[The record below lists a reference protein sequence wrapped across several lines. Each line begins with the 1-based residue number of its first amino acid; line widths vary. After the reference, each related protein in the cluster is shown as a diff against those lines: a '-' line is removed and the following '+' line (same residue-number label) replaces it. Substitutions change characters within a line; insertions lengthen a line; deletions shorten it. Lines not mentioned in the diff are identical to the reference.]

1 MSLHEYQAKKLFKEY
16 GIPVLDSQA
25 VSTPEEAVSAAQ
37 KLGGRTWAVKA
48 QVLAGGRGKAG
59 GIKIVSE
66 PEQVKKAAEELL
78 GKTLVTLQTGETGEK
93 IHKVLIEKGSVITK
107 EFYLS
112 LLVDRSLGRVIFMA
126 SFEGGMDIEEVAE
139 KTPEKI
145 FKESV
150 NPTLGVQPCQA
161 WSLGKT
167 LGFSEKDK
175 ISKLFMILTNL
186 YRLFMEKDLNLLEIN
201 PLILDSQG
209 ELIALDGKA
218 ALDENAFFR
227 QQSLVSSLD
236 QPSLDK
242 GEALAKS
249 YNLAYIKLDGSIGCM
264 VNGAG
269 LAMATM
275 DIIHFHGGSP
285 ANFLDV
291 GGGAEEE
298 KVVKAFEIILQAS
311 GIKAILINIFG
322 GIMHCDVIA
331 SGLIKAVEKM
341 DLNLPVVVRLEGT
354 RSREGLKLL
363 ETSSLQ
369 LIPAK
374 SLNEAALKVVN
385 LAKGNSDV
393 HTG

>member
-1 MSLHEYQAKKLFKEY
+1 MSLHEYQTKKLFKEY
-16 GIPVLDSQA
+16 GIPVLDSQVA
-25 VSTPEEAVSAAQ
+25 STPEEAINAAQ
-37 KLGGRTWAVKA
+37 ELGGKTWAVKA

-66 PEQVKKAAEELL
+66 LEEVKKAAAELL
-78 GKTLVTLQTGETGEK
+78 GKTLVTAQTGKEGET
-93 IHKVLIEKGSVITK
+93 IHKVLVEKGSVIAK

-112 LLVDRSLGRVIFMA
+112 LLVDRSQAKVIFMA
-126 SFEGGMDIEEVAE
+126 SSEGGMDIEEVAE

-150 NPTLGVQPCQA
+150 NPALGVQPSQA
-161 WSLGKT
+161 WSLGKA
-167 LGFSEKDK
+167 LGFSERDK
-175 ISKLFMILTNL
+175 IFKLFTILTNL
-186 YRLFMEKDLNLLEIN
+186 YKLFIERDLNLLEIN

-218 ALDENAFFR
+218 ALDENAFYR
-227 QQSLVSSLD
+227 QKDLVSSLD
-236 QPSLDK
+236 RPHLDK

-249 YNLAYIKLDGSIGCM
+249 CNLAYIKLDGSIGCM

-275 DIIHFHGGSP
+275 DIIHFHGGMP

-298 KVVKAFEIILQAS
+298 KVIKAFEIILQAS
-311 GIKAILINIFG
+311 GIKAILVNIFG

-331 SGLIKAVEKM
+331 SGLIKAVQKM
-341 DLNLPVVVRLEGT
+341 DLHVPVVVRLEGT
-354 RSREGLKLL
+354 RSKEGLKLL

-374 SLNEAALKVVN
+374 SLNEAALKAVN
-385 LAKGNSDV
+385 LAKGN
-393 HTG
+393 